1 MDGERNAHALLPLT
15 TATYHVLLALAD
27 GDQHGYSVMR
37 EVATS
42 SGNQVRLGPGT
53 LYAAINRLR
62 AEGLVEESDERPD
75 PRIDD
80 QRRRYYRLTDF
91 GRRVA
96 RAESVRL
103 AQLVDVARD
112 KKLLPALTEAPTRA
126 GDGS

>member
-1 MDGERNAHALLPLT
+1 MDGERNAQALLPLT

-37 EVATS
+37 EVARS
-42 SGNQVRLGPGT
+42 SGDQVRLGPGT

-62 AEGLVEESDERPD
+62 GEGLVEESDERPD
-75 PRIDD
+75 PRLDD

-96 RAESVRL
+96 RAESERL
-103 AQLVDVARD
+103 ARLVDVARD
-112 KKLLPALTEAPTRA
+112 KKLLPALAEAPTRA
-126 GDGS
+126 GGGS